1 MTDLLGEARK
11 ISEMEILQAKAAAG
25 DDIAKL
31 KLGYYHAIGINP
43 NYGETIKIFEELS
56 QKNIPEAQYNLGI
69 MYLYGCGIERNE
81 NKAIKMFEKADENG
95 LDYAKI
101 FLYI

>member
-1 MTDLLGEARK
+1 MSIILEEARK
-11 ISEMEILQAKAAAG
+11 SSEMALLQAKAAAG

-31 KLGYYHAIGINP
+31 KLGYYHATGVNK
-43 NYGETIKIFEELS
+43 NYEETIKIFEELS

-69 MYLYGCGIERNE
+69 MYLYGCGIEKNV
-81 NKAIKMFEKADENG
+81 NKAIKWFEKAAENG

-101 FLYI
+101 FLYK